1 MTNAV
6 RGVRGNELGARSTRG
21 GSPEEEQ
28 RGSREASAR
37 RERERGARASAAIR
51 APGGRGDRRFQP
63 ITYVVARFSCSN
75 RVVVT
80 DALSRVFFPP
90 RASHSTQRFAP
101 PPLRKPLLP
110 RGALGSARRVRPP
123 ASGAMGAELAFVVL
137 QGAVKFLDGLFW
149 VFGKGVLSILAYVVA
164 SVARA
169 LLAAMDAPPPRG
181 GPSSGGGGPSSPNDA
196 KIGAPRAA
204 PLDPDLIP
212 VSPRVRLSSRG
223 DAKKMRDKHAAHCA
237 WRHKY
242 DVANILQTPKPVFD
256 VVKAYYPHAFHGR
269 TKGRH
274 AVQLERPGRFGD
286 LLAAVRRIPGHADDP
301 ADAVAAHVSFV
312 LTHAFDKIDPR
323 PLPNGR
329 VLRVVDM
336 SRLDASD
343 TSFEAFAFLRVMAG
357 VSSAAF
363 PERVHRVVIVNPP
376 SVFGLMWSAFSP
388 LISKGTLARIRIC
401 KTPEETFEALEED
414 LDASD
419 IPREFG
425 GTCECAAPRGYAR
438 RARARGALG
447 MDGGDDTPLDRC
459 GPCWKYDEHERRLRA
474 RVDELNGR
482 VPRRG
487 GRGARGEEDA
497 TQ

>member
-1 MTNAV
+1 
-6 RGVRGNELGARSTRG
+6 
-21 GSPEEEQ
+21 
-28 RGSREASAR
+28 
-37 RERERGARASAAIR
+37 
-51 APGGRGDRRFQP
+51 
-63 ITYVVARFSCSN
+63 
-75 RVVVT
+75 
-80 DALSRVFFPP
+80 
-90 RASHSTQRFAP
+90 
-101 PPLRKPLLP
+101 
-110 RGALGSARRVRPP
+110 
-123 ASGAMGAELAFVVL
+123 MGAELAFVVL

-487 GRGARGEEDA
+487 GRGARGRRRRAGRRRTTPPGRAKTRTRARRGAGGNDDAGGGEAATGPGPGTTRRFEGRGAGRSWTWTARGGRGDGARARRGGGGRDAVRRGRRPSGEDRA
-497 TQ
+497 EGPRRNTDGSASS